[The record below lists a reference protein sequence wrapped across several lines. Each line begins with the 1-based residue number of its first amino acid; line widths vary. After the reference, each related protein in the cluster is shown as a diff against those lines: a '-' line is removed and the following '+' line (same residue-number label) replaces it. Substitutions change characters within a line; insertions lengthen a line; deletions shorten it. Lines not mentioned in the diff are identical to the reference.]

1 MSTENCIFCKI
12 ARKDLPAKIVYE
24 NEAVLAFLDISPISD
39 GHTIVIPK
47 NHYLNIESIPVEE
60 LNKTIEVV
68 KYIATLIHNRLN
80 IDGYNILQ
88 NNFLAA
94 GQVVNHFHF
103 HIIPRRLNDEKF
115 KLYIPREQAPE
126 ESLDGILATLKNDSF
141 YSK

>member
-88 NNFLAA
+88 NNFRAA

-126 ESLDGILATLKNDSF
+126 ESLDGILTTLKNDSF

>member
-1 MSTENCIFCKI
+1 MSIENCIFCKI

>member
-12 ARKDLPAKIVYE
+12 GRKDLPAKIVYE
-24 NEAVLAFLDISPISD
+24 NETILAVLDISPISD

-88 NNFLAA
+88 NNFRAA

>member
-24 NEAVLAFLDISPISD
+24 NETILAFLDISPISD

-60 LNKTIEVV
+60 LNNTIGVV
-68 KYIATLIHNRLN
+68 KMVAMLIHNRLN

-88 NNFLAA
+88 NNFRAA

-115 KLYIPREQAPE
+115 RLYLPREQARE
-126 ESLDGILATLKNDSF
+126 ESLDRILATLKNDSF

>member
-1 MSTENCIFCKI
+1 
-12 ARKDLPAKIVYE
+12 
-24 NEAVLAFLDISPISD
+24 
-39 GHTIVIPK
+39 VIPK

-60 LNKTIEVV
+60 LNKIIEVV
-68 KYIATLIHNRLN
+68 KLVATLIHNRLN

-88 NNFLAA
+88 NNFRAA

-126 ESLDGILATLKNDSF
+126 ESLDGILALLKNDNF

>member
-88 NNFLAA
+88 NNFRAA